1 MRLPADARRLEFS
14 TSGYGA
20 AVSLGHSIDYVL
32 EHGVDRILEHN
43 LALSERLIT
52 GLDRLDATVL
62 TPRAADERSGIV
74 SARFPGRDGE
84 AVAAELNARGIVVSP
99 RFGSTRLSVHF
110 FNDET
115 DVDRA
120 LDRLEAVL
128 AK

>member
-1 MRLPADARRLEFS
+1 MALQSPRSP
-14 TSGYGA
+14 
-20 AVSLGHSIDYVL
+20 VDYVL
-32 EHGVDRILEHN
+32 ARGPDPRHN
-43 LALSERLIT
+43 LA
-52 GLDRLDATVL
+52 DRAFDHRPRPLDATVL

-84 AVAAELNARGIVVSP
+84 VVAAELNARGIVVSP

-128 AK
+128 AE